1 MLLSFTVDGSLRQTA
16 AGVLAAADGITQDG
30 ACRIHRTKVSATP
43 SYQFP
48 LMEDVDWSRQRQW
61 TQYQSLMD
69 DRREEVIVRQEE
81 ALDGTVEDNNLDV
94 RIRFERRDDFI
105 QGRNGLRP
113 KDV

>member
-1 MLLSFTVDGSLRQTA
+1 
-16 AGVLAAADGITQDG
+16 
-30 ACRIHRTKVSATP
+30 
-43 SYQFP
+43 
-48 LMEDVDWSRQRQW
+48 
-61 TQYQSLMD
+61 MD

-94 RIRFERRDDFI
+94 RIRFERRDDLI